1 MKLGKQRVHTMLY
14 CHDDIPARPH
24 KVYKVWSELQDGY
37 RGPTGTLL
45 NELADASF
53 DGAACEIIY
62 VRQCFNVAAL
72 NLLHECRAIS
82 SADHC

>member
-14 CHDDIPARPH
+14 CHDDIPATPL
-24 KVYKVWSELQDGY
+24 KVYIVWSELQDGY

-53 DGAACEIIY
+53 DGAGCEIIH
-62 VRQCFNVAAL
+62 VR
-72 NLLHECRAIS
+72 
-82 SADHC
+82 

>member
-14 CHDDIPARPH
+14 CHDDISPPLLQCM
-24 KVYKVWSELQDGY
+24 VFELRDGY

-53 DGAACEIIY
+53 DGAGCEIIY
-62 VRQCFNVAAL
+62 VR
-72 NLLHECRAIS
+72 
-82 SADHC
+82 